1 LVAGDYPHDS
11 IYMLQHYMNNMFV
24 SLDIQ
29 KLTAAASLM
38 AACILVIVM
47 GMYFIERRVRHSLD

>member
-1 LVAGDYPHDS
+1 
-11 IYMLQHYMNNMFV
+11 MFL

-38 AACILVIVM
+38 VGSILFIVLALY
-47 GMYFIERRVRHSLD
+47 GMERRFRNFME